1 MSEYTLLL
9 RITKRTHF
17 LLSLRH
23 SCIPTHRIARRLK
36 EPVLCVSTLWIQQ
49 YNDIYFYYFLIF
61 LIIIFPFQ
69 DTIDKAYIDGIHRKK
84 CLNAFI
90 IEQYSTFIG
99 NASLNS
105 FIDKESSSKGKSFIF
120 FSYIYFLAEIEK
132 SKILSF
138 VEMIRLN
145 K

>member
-1 MSEYTLLL
+1 MLFNFL
-9 RITKRTHF
+9 F
-17 LLSLRH
+17 LLKPL
-23 SCIPTHRIARRLK
+23 
-36 EPVLCVSTLWIQQ
+36 
-49 YNDIYFYYFLIF
+49 
-61 LIIIFPFQ
+61 Q
-69 DTIDKAYIDGIHRKK
+69 DTIDEAYIDGIHRKK

-90 IEQYSTFIG
+90 IEQYSASIG

-105 FIDKESSSKGKSFIF
+105 YADKESSSKGKSFIF

-145 K
+145 